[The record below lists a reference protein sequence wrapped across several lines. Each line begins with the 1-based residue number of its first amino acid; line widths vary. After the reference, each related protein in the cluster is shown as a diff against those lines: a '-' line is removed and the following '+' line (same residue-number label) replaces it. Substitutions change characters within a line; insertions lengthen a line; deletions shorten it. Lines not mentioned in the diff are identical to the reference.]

1 MDQIKIGRF
10 IAQMRKEQSLT
21 QRQLADMIGISD
33 KTVSKWETGSG
44 LPEVSLLMPLCK
56 ILHISVNELLSGE
69 HLTASDYKKKAEEN
83 MMDLIREREESKKKI
98 ILSVIECFLTLLSG
112 FTLIMLSGLLEMEIW
127 LRIMLI
133 VIALIVIA
141 GGIGIAVAL
150 DISAG
155 TYECKK
161 CKTRFVPTAGAYIA
175 GPHTLTKRKL
185 KCPSCGKISFCR
197 RRLTH

>member
-44 LPEVSLLMPLCK
+44 LPEVSLMMPLCK